1 MNRLDQNM
9 GGELDCKHATK
20 PIAHSEKGLEISLVV
35 YPGGTRSVLGRFV
48 FPSRKTQIETRNR
61 VPCTGAQTC
70 AQGEPSQSVSLNL
83 MEIYSEH
90 DDASRGRVFI
100 IQEKPSLK

>member
-35 YPGGTRSVLGRFV
+35 YPGGAQKGLGKV
-48 FPSRKTQIETRNR
+48 C
-61 VPCTGAQTC
+61 VPQ
-70 AQGEPSQSVSLNL
+70 
-83 MEIYSEH
+83 
-90 DDASRGRVFI
+90 
-100 IQEKPSLK
+100 QEDTD